1 MMSIDNFS
9 DRLLYAGTVTT
20 MQSVFLPEDISNL
33 FVFLPLLLLLSGDIE
48 LNPGPRT
55 GKIQQVYVILLYL
68 TLQVTHLFQY
78 CSFTMLI
85 SLMLLVKIYIK

>member
-1 MMSIDNFS
+1 MSIDNFS
-9 DRLLYAGTVTT
+9 DRLLNAGTVTT

-33 FVFLPLLLLLSGDIE
+33 LIFLPLLLLLSGDIE

-55 GKIQQVYVILLYL
+55 GKIQQENVILLYL

-78 CSFTMLI
+78 CSFIMLI
-85 SLMLLVKIYIK
+85 SLMLLVKIFIK

>member
-1 MMSIDNFS
+1 MSIDNFS
-9 DRLLYAGTVTT
+9 DRLLNSGIITT
-20 MQSVFLPEDISNL
+20 MQSVFLPEDNSDL
-33 FVFLPLLLLLSGDIE
+33 FIFLPLLLLLSGDIE

-78 CSFTMLI
+78 CGFTMLI

>member
-1 MMSIDNFS
+1 
-9 DRLLYAGTVTT
+9 
-20 MQSVFLPEDISNL
+20 MQSVFLSEDNSNL
-33 FVFLPLLLLLSGDIE
+33 LVFLPLLLLLSGDIE
-48 LNPGPRT
+48 LNPGPIWT

>member
-1 MMSIDNFS
+1 MISI
-9 DRLLYAGTVTT
+9 LIILVIYAGTVTT
-20 MQSVFLPEDISNL
+20 MQSVVFLSEDNSNL
-33 FVFLPLLLLLSGDIE
+33 LVFLPLLLLLSGDIE

-68 TLQVTHLFQY
+68 TLQVTHLIQY

-85 SLMLLVKIYIK
+85 SLILLVKTYIK